1 MSHYL
6 CRLLDPEGQE
16 RSVVPIIGSS
26 IKEAKVT
33 ARAVYQALGSQ
44 GSYEIWNATTRLV
57 AQAELEELPPLEAKT
72 PPRRPKKTDFGPGP
86 RSFGPRRD
94 LDQG

>member
-1 MSHYL
+1 MSLYL

-16 RSVVPIIGSS
+16 RSVAPVIGSS

-33 ARAVYQALGSQ
+33 ARGVYQALGGQ
-44 GSYEIWNATTRLV
+44 GSYEIWNDTTRLV
-57 AQAELEELPPLEAKT
+57 AHAELEDLPPSETKM
-72 PPRRPKKTDFGPGP
+72 PPRRPRKTDFGPSP
-86 RSFGPRRD
+86 RSFRPRID